1 MPKGKVTAMEAE
13 TGHVP
18 GESSGRAPEMITVLL
33 ADDHGVVRAGLKA
46 LLDAQP
52 DMTVVGEA
60 EDGHSAIRM
69 VQELKPTVLVTDLSM
84 PGGGMEAIREVNSL
98 HLPTRV
104 LVLTVHAE
112 ERYLLPVLEAGGS
125 GYVRKA
131 SAHTDLLTA
140 IRTVARGEVFLDPAA
155 TKTLLRGYLGRVTSG
170 EEIDL
175 VEVLSD
181 REREVVKLTAEGY
194 TAQQASEIL
203 SLSPKTVETYRHR
216 AMQKLGLTNRAELVR
231 YALRAGLL
239 GDETA

>member
-1 MPKGKVTAMEAE
+1 MFAPYTTA
-13 TGHVP
+13 TGP
-18 GESSGRAPEMITVLL
+18 REKESERDSGGGSPITVIL
-33 ADDHGVVRAGLKA
+33 ADDHGIVRAGLRA
-46 LLDAQP
+46 LLEAQP
-52 DMTVVGEA
+52 DMRVVAEASGGEEA
-60 EDGHSAIRM
+60 
-69 VQELKPTVLVTDLSM
+69 VQLTRQYEPAVVVADLSM
-84 PGGGMEAIREVNSL
+84 PGGGLETIREITAL
-98 HLPTRV
+98 GLPTRV

-131 SAHTDLLTA
+131 SAHTDLLDA

-155 TKTLLRGYLGRVTSG
+155 TKTLLRGYLGRVHNG
-170 EEIDL
+170 QELDL
-175 VEVLSD
+175 GEVLSD

-194 TAQQASEIL
+194 TAQQAGEIL

-239 GDETA
+239 TDESV